1 MTAESIIDACKPL
14 IEEERQE
21 AEFHVLSSLPDP
33 FQSSPKATETA
44 LEGEGVLVRV
54 AVYDLGEL
62 EIWFPLSG
70 KNAISRL
77 ASERVGKIIFN
88 ELGNFE
94 SPHDISELLK
104 GEYYEFLNNE
114 KRQCDENTASKMDD
128 DDRIDCPFC
137 GHMHYPGSKTAFQGD
152 WNWNG
157 DICEHTLFVAFV
169 DPMSTTTFEFRS
181 KLFNQNLGL
190 PDSNETEI
198 EIPSLEEE
206 DEFMGVEEIIGTM
219 NLPSMQ
225 ILVYTDG
232 GGMACGP
239 CGGGS
244 ITFGF
249 VPDHN
254 PPQQPE

>member
-14 IEEERQE
+14 IEKENLE
-21 AEFHVLSSLPDP
+21 AEFHVFSSLPEQ
-33 FQSSPKATETA
+33 FQASAKAAVTA
-44 LEGEGVLVRV
+44 LEGAGVLVRI
-54 AVYDLGEL
+54 AVCDVGEL
-62 EIWFPLSG
+62 EVWFPLSG
-70 KNAISRL
+70 KHVISRV
-77 ASERVGKIIFN
+77 ASESEDEIIFN
-88 ELGNFE
+88 MLGKFE
-94 SPHDISELLK
+94 SPHDIPWLLEA
-104 GEYYEFLNNE
+104 EYDEF
-114 KRQCDENTASKMDD
+114 MDD
-128 DDRIDCPFC
+128 SGSNMDNDDRINCPFC
-137 GHMHYPGSKTAFQGD
+137 GHMHYPGSKRASQGD
-152 WNWNG
+152 WNWND

-169 DPMSTTTFEFRS
+169 DPYSTTTFEFRS

-190 PDSNETEI
+190 PDSNETKI